1 MSAARASLKISSKI
15 STAAKVCRDPLGCQ
29 DRLTGH
35 GVPAVYGALAGERVR
50 AGVCGLPCIVSGL
63 QGDLK
68 GAWDSIRG
76 LFQPRGV
83 GSSVAGCH
91 GGR

>member
-76 LFQPRGV
+76 LIQPRGL
-83 GSSVAGCH
+83 SSSASGYH